1 MLSQYL
7 SNIEG
12 IATYPMIALLIFF
25 PFFVAVT
32 AYIFRMKKSDLETA
46 SRIPLDDGQTSTSMK
61 S

>member
-12 IATYPMIALLIFF
+12 IGIYPMIALLIFF
-25 PFFVAVT
+25 PFFVTITVH
-32 AYIFRMKKSDLETA
+32 IWRMKKSDVEA
-46 SRIPLDDGQTSTSMK
+46 ISRIPLDDDQTSTSMK

>member
-46 SRIPLDDGQTSTSMK
+46 SRIPLDDEQTSTSMK

>member
-25 PFFVAVT
+25 PLFVAIT
-32 AYIFRMKKSDLETA
+32 AYIWRMKKSDVETM
-46 SRIPLDDGQTSTSMK
+46 SRIPLDDEQTTTSMK